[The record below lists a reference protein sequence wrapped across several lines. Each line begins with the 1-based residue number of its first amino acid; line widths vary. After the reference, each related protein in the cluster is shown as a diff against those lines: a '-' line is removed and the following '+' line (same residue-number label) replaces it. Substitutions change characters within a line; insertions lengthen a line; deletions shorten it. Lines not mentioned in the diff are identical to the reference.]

1 MVYSQA
7 AWPVQHKESPPS
19 FLFVHKKQMLLYMVN
34 IQVVKDL
41 LAFDLQDLECSLALV
56 PSVPTN
62 TLSQH
67 PTLVQCLSTEQRNFL
82 A

>member
-1 MVYSQA
+1 
-7 AWPVQHKESPPS
+7 
-19 FLFVHKKQMLLYMVN
+19 MLLYMVN

-67 PTLVQCLSTEQRNFL
+67 PTLVQCLSTRQWNFL